1 MMVHGVNGGTIA
13 AHGNTG
19 QAKPLPH
26 LIEVTGRMYLIV
38 EHGNGVLRAF
48 IIDDIVNTGVF
59 DQIIIQRGLQYA

>member
-1 MMVHGVNGGTIA
+1 MVVRGVDGGTVT

-26 LIEVTGRMYLIV
+26 LIEVAGCMYLIV

-48 IIDDIVNTGVF
+48 IIDDIVNTGMF
-59 DQIIIQRGLQYA
+59 D

>member
-1 MMVHGVNGGTIA
+1 MMVHGVNRGTIA

-48 IIDDIVNTGVF
+48 IIDDIVNTGIF
-59 DQIIIQRGLQYA
+59 DQIIIQRGLQYS